1 MGVTS
6 IDNSNTAVVGVGT
19 TYVNNIYYVH
29 SLTYVSAGSTNA
41 EIVCNIESNTS
52 VVGLLTSGNKFAGR
66 FSWGRISGFSRSS
79 NPISIGVS
87 GYTITSGLTTFASIQ
102 RRGYGLRDIGPLK
115 KDLG

>member
-1 MGVTS
+1 
-6 IDNSNTAVVGVGT
+6 
-19 TYVNNIYYVH
+19 
-29 SLTYVSAGSTNA
+29 
-41 EIVCNIESNTS
+41 
-52 VVGLLTSGNKFAGR
+52 VVGLSTSGTKFAGR
-66 FSWGRISGFSRSS
+66 FSWGRISGFGRAT